1 MDRRIPELADLAYHP
16 NKLPKDIAGQVE
28 LLSEIMGFDIDLA
41 TKRDAY
47 VLNALIGVILYR
59 HLDRVQQM
67 GVMEMLIEPT
77 ALEHFTRGDISQLV
91 GFVTDVIIQP
101 RWWLWSLSTSELEI
115 LFKEREDLQKL
126 MSQYGI
132 GFTITGGLSAYRAGM
147 SIKNGIPGF
156 VLGCTLMYIQNQNT
170 QAAKNE
176 LDLRTSNPKSSP
188 FFNR

>member
-1 MDRRIPELADLAYHP
+1 MARNIPKLNDLAYHP
-16 NKLPKDIAGQVE
+16 DKLPEDIAGQVE

-41 TKRDAY
+41 TKRNAY

-59 HLDRVQQM
+59 HLDRAQQM
-67 GVMEMLIEPT
+67 GVMEMLIET
-77 ALEHFTRGDISQLV
+77 AALEHLTRGDISQLV

-132 GFTITGGLSAYRAGM
+132 GFTLTGGLSAYRAGM

-170 QAAKNE
+170 QAAKSE
-176 LDLRTSNPKSSP
+176 LNLRTSNPKSSP
-188 FFNR
+188 FFN